1 MYDLIV
7 IGFPDAK
14 TAEAARDELF
24 ALPSEEIFRVSD
36 VVVATRDEKG
46 AIKLI
51 HLVHPSALNLGTGLT
66 SGLLIGLIFLHPIF
80 GILVGAAAGAVGEGL
95 SECGVDEGF
104 IKQIDDLLRSGRAA
118 LLLRRDISTEHVVS
132 DQIVARLASLGG
144 RVLKTNLNASL
155 ENRLQQ
161 AFEEA
166 RRCAH
171 REAASSANS
180 APAG

>member
-104 IKQIDDLLRSGRAA
+104 IKQIDDLLRPGRAA
-118 LLLRRDISTEHVVS
+118 LLLHRFLESAHMRRIPSEQRSVYTLV
-132 DQIVARLASLGG
+132 R
-144 RVLKTNLNASL
+144 
-155 ENRLQQ
+155 
-161 AFEEA
+161 
-166 RRCAH
+166 
-171 REAASSANS
+171 
-180 APAG
+180 